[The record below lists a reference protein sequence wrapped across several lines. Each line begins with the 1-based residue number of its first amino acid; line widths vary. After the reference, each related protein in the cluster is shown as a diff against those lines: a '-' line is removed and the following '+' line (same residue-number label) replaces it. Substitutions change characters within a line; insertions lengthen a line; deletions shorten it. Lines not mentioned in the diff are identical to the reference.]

1 MIITE
6 ELLCSMGACNE
17 GITPLKELGLLG
29 LTRREFIRGI
39 KKASDDGL
47 VPIYYY
53 NWSAEILFKYSVIKA
68 NNTHIKTDKYRA
80 VGVNSTIIGE
90 FTTKAQA
97 TSAALAARQ
106 AYNETNAKRHH
117 VIARV
122 KVQEGHI
129 IEDIDLNSKDRD
141 ISEAESYD
149 AFNINTGLYESFKSF
164 SEAKTRALELRAAE
178 EALTDFSFAIEEEIQ
193 EADPDP
199 EVGIVKDWAPL
210 EPI

>member
-6 ELLCSMGACNE
+6 ELVCSMGACGE
-17 GITPLKELGLLG
+17 AITPVKELGLFG
-29 LTRREFIRGI
+29 LPRREFIRAI
-39 KKASDDGL
+39 KKARDDGL
-47 VPIYYY
+47 IAAYYY
-53 NWSAEILFKYSVIKA
+53 NWAAENLFKYSVIKA
-68 NNTHIKTDKYRA
+68 SNTHIKTDKYRA

-90 FTTKAQA
+90 FTTKEQA
-97 TSAALAARQ
+97 KSAALDARED
-106 AYNETNAKRHH
+106 YNEANAKRHH
-117 VIARV
+117 VIARI

-129 IEDIDLNSKDRD
+129 IENIDLNSKDKD
-141 ISEAESYD
+141 IPEAESYD
-149 AFNINTGLYESFKSF
+149 AFNINTGLYEPFKSF

-178 EALTDFSFAIEEEIQ
+178 EALTDSSFAIEEEIQ